1 MKNLFMIAGL
11 FSAIFWALAHAWR
24 DKEDKK

>member
-11 FSAIFWALAHAWR
+11 FWTIFWALAHAWR
-24 DKEDKK
+24 DKEDKQ